1 MLHSLTN
8 VKNLFVAS
16 YSSRTCLLVFKF
28 LPKVVKGVRYT
39 KINFCECFLGMQE
52 SIKTHFNTN
61 RTRTCQF
68 EVTYGLSGEVYHLPS
83 WARWGENLFSKA
95 RMELDFYPH
104 NLLEWEPHQE
114 WLSRLGSICLI
125 ELLTLIFKM
134 HKVRFWSVFENP
146 FGSSKSNAHSFCTQ
160 NDIQSQKM
168 VSVATCRSNIFRQFA
183 FFRLKH
189 RCGHMSFLF
198 SNKAFPLSPTVDQRF
213 FAAVFFLDLNGII
226 GFTCRKKLFK
236 K

>member
-1 MLHSLTN
+1 MLSSL
-8 VKNLFVAS
+8 
-16 YSSRTCLLVFKF
+16 
-28 LPKVVKGVRYT
+28 
-39 KINFCECFLGMQE
+39 QE

-83 WARWGENLFSKA
+83 RARWGEALFSKA

-114 WLSRLGSICLI
+114 WLSRLGSICLT

-134 HKVRFWSVFENP
+134 HKVRLWSVFENP

-168 VSVATCRSNIFRQFA
+168 VSV
-183 FFRLKH
+183 
-189 RCGHMSFLF
+189 
-198 SNKAFPLSPTVDQRF
+198 DQRF
-213 FAAVFFLDLNGII
+213 FVAVFLLDLNGII
-226 GFTCRKKLFK
+226 GFIRRKKLFK